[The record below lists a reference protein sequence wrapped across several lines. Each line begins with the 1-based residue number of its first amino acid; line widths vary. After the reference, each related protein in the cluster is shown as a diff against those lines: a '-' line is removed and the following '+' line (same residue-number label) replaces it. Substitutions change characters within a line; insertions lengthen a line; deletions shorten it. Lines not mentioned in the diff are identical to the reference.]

1 MISPEGRYLY
11 RDGNRPADAICAE
24 LLTRL
29 PGYLREGGIGHVL
42 ANWVCRPDGG
52 WTEPLQRWLHDRGCD
67 VLALMHEVNDPITY
81 AARWLRA
88 DWASHPDEYRQ
99 ALDRWL
105 SYYRACG
112 IEAIAAGGVVV
123 RKRSGRN
130 WFEEFSI
137 GADTDGFCGEQ
148 LHQLMRI
155 QDYCADHLQ
164 TAGDLLDCRLEL
176 RDHTLEQVRRFERGR
191 YDLHASLLRVP
202 GNLAFPTSIDS
213 FGIQLLSSCNG
224 RRTLREVLADV
235 AAQHD
240 LDVDNVIGPA
250 LASVRLLLAR
260 GFLLPAGLSGS

>member
-29 PGYLREGGIGHVL
+29 PGYLSEGGIGHVL

-52 WTEPLQRWLHDRGCD
+52 WTEPLQRWLHDCGCD
-67 VLALMHEVNDPITY
+67 VLALMPEVNDPITY

-164 TAGDLLDCRLEL
+164 TAADLLECRLEL

-260 GFLLPAGLSGS
+260 GFLLPAGLSGR